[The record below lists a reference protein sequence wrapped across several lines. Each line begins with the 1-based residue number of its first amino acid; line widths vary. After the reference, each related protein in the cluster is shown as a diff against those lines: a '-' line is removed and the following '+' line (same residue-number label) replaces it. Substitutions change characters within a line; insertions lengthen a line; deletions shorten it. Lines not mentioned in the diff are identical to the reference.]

1 MTSQDK
7 YLEWKKRVFILDLA
21 EIKLKKSLEQGKIS
35 KRKYNKIKRMLGKEW
50 LKNWDYYPDKNY
62 SVEQAF
68 KINFL

>member
-21 EIKLKKSLEQGKIS
+21 EIKLKKSLEEEKIS
-35 KRKYNKIKRMLGKEW
+35 KRRYNKLKRMLGKEW
-50 LKNWDYYPDKNY
+50 LKNWDYYPDKNP

>member
-21 EIKLKKSLEQGKIS
+21 EIKLKKMLDEEKIS
-35 KRKYNKIKRMLGKEW
+35 KIKYNKIKRRLGNEW
-50 LKNWDYYPDKNY
+50 IKNWDYYPDKNP

-68 KINFL
+68 KLNFL

>member
-21 EIKLKKSLEQGKIS
+21 EVKLKKMLDEEKIS
-35 KRKYNKIKRMLGKEW
+35 KRRYNQIKRMLGKEW
-50 LKNWDYYPDKNY
+50 LKNWDYYPDKNP

-68 KINFL
+68 KLNFL

>member
-1 MTSQDK
+1 MTSEDK

-21 EIKLKKSLEQGKIS
+21 EIRLKKSLEQGKIS
-35 KRKYNKIKRMLGKEW
+35 KRKYNKLKRMLGKEW
-50 LKNWDYYPDKNY
+50 LKNWDYYPDKNP

>member
-1 MTSQDK
+1 MSEDK

-21 EIKLKKSLEQGKIS
+21 EIKLKKSLDEGKIS
-35 KRKYNKIKRMLGKEW
+35 KRKYNKLKRMLGKEW
-50 LKNWDYYPDKNY
+50 LKNWDYYPDKNP

>member
-50 LKNWDYYPDKNY
+50 LKNWDYYPDKNP

>member
-21 EIKLKKSLEQGKIS
+21 EIKLKKSLDEGKIS
-35 KRKYNKIKRMLGKEW
+35 KKKYNQIKRVLGKEW
-50 LKNWDYYPDKNY
+50 LKNWDYYPDKNP
-62 SVEQAF
+62 SIEQAF